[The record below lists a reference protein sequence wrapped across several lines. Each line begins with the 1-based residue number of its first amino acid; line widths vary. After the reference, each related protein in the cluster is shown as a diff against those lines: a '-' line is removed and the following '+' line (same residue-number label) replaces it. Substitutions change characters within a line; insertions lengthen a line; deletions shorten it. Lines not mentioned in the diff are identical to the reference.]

1 MIRAIVCVDRNW
13 GIGKQNG
20 LLFNIP
26 EDMEYFKKTTTG
38 KIVCMGY
45 NTLLSFPNSKP
56 LKDRKNIVL
65 CPDGIEIDGATAV
78 HSLEELFTELNKFK
92 AQDIYVI
99 GGAMFYKTMLPYCE
113 EVLVTKVLADGEAEV
128 FFEDLNQNKDFEL
141 IQNNG
146 MRKSTAGYMICFTK
160 YKNKHPH
167 RWEG

>member
-1 MIRAIVCVDRNW
+1 MIRAIVCVDKNW

-26 EDMEYFKKTTTG
+26 EDMEYFKKTTVG

-65 CPDGIEIDGATAV
+65 CPEGSEKNGATPV
-78 HSLEELFTELNKFK
+78 HSLEELFAELDKFK
-92 AQDIYVI
+92 NQDIYVI

-113 EVLVTKVLADGEAEV
+113 EVLVTKVLSDGGAEV
-128 FFEDLNQNKDFEL
+128 FFEDLNQSKDFEL
-141 IQNNG
+141 VQNNG
-146 MRKSTAGYMICFTK
+146 MRKSTAGYMFCFTK
-160 YKNKHPH
+160 YKNKHP
-167 RWEG
+167 RKWEG

>member
-65 CPDGIEIDGATAV
+65 CPEAVEIDGATAV
-78 HSLEELFTELNKFK
+78 HSLEELFAELNRFK
-92 AQDIYVI
+92 TQDIYVI

-113 EVLVTKVLADGEAEV
+113 EVLVTKVLADGGAEV

-141 IQNNG
+141 VQNNG
-146 MRKSTAGYMICFTK
+146 MRKSTAGHMICFTK

-167 RWEG
+167 KWEG